1 MYSFVIDN
9 KFLKGDITC
18 KIHFYV
24 VFAYKYVSA
33 VCEHNHPTI
42 IKIHSLFFLIPQKPK
57 QSQLSSRFDS
67 EAPPTAADRLSCIS
81 IFPPSAMSRRQC
93 RCFIVAC
100 KSEHKS
106 LNFLPKYKPPRTF
119 VFDGN
124 VPLNTQKSERGRRAV
139 AH

>member
-18 KIHFYV
+18 KIHF
-24 VFAYKYVSA
+24 YVSA

-93 RCFIVAC
+93 RFKIIHFKNILKDHYRLGENGSYENYGFA
-100 KSEHKS
+100 S
-106 LNFLPKYKPPRTF
+106 LTTNWRFMKYE
-119 VFDGN
+119 DI
-124 VPLNTQKSERGRRAV
+124 
-139 AH
+139 